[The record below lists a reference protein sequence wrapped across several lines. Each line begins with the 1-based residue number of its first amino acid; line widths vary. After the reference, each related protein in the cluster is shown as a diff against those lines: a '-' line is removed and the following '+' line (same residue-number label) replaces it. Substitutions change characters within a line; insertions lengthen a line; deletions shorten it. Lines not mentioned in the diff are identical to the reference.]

1 MTHKELKAIEA
12 ELERRGYRKYTHP
25 LTSSESWAWFKN
37 FDKEEDEE
45 GRVISGY
52 QVAFRV
58 WDYTHFPQCHKQY
71 GFDMWT
77 SALGTHSRIDLTSN
91 WEPICDIP
99 TLERM
104 AAEFNAMVRKFVNP
118 EKEERDETAEH
129 RLSRASR

>member
-1 MTHKELKAIEA
+1 MTSKELKAIEA

-58 WDYTHFPQCHKQY
+58 WDFTDYDRTHHY
-71 GFDMWT
+71 GFDVWA
-77 SALGTHSRIDLTSN
+77 SPLGADDFADIEVD
-91 WEPICDIP
+91 WEPICDVD
-99 TLERM
+99 TFERM
-104 AAEFNAMVRKFVNP
+104 AAEFNTMVRKFVNP
-118 EKEERDETAEH
+118 EKEER
-129 RLSRASR
+129 